1 MYSSQSLFP
10 FLSGANTKTFH
21 FHSGMSAKGD
31 FVSGWQQQA
40 ALGVSLPY
48 LSQPALD
55 LLVEYNAKGGVLFID
70 NGAFTSGV
78 DPYNVVDQYQD
89 ILWRFENPHFVHIV
103 APDVLGDMDKTADQ
117 YYRVLSRLDYFALLG
132 AKVIFPFQK
141 GWNAS
146 QYRELIDDIDE
157 YKNLGGM
164 WYVGIPSMKC
174 AFTRNEA
181 VSLLTEL
188 NMTSGRVHLLGIGD
202 EGAQGTARAIHRL
215 LPNLHITSDSAT
227 IRKIVKKG
235 QNREAA
241 IAQALTPMRVE
252 SIDDDDITIIPAKP
266 GSHHFTS
273 GPPRQQTITSMLDQD
288 LIDEKELD
296 TDDGFGPR

>member
-1 MYSSQSLFP
+1 
-10 FLSGANTKTFH
+10 
-21 FHSGMSAKGD
+21 
-31 FVSGWQQQA
+31 
-40 ALGVSLPY
+40 
-48 LSQPALD
+48 
-55 LLVEYNAKGGVLFID
+55 
-70 NGAFTSGV
+70 
-78 DPYNVVDQYQD
+78 VDQYQD